1 MIKILLIDDHVLVRS
16 GIREMLHEVKGM
28 SVVADAGTGRE
39 GIELVRRYNPD
50 VVILDLKLPDQTGLE
65 VTQKILKHNPDVKIL
80 IVSSVINDLFLFRV
94 IEAGAH
100 GYLTKDAKQ
109 DELIHAIRT
118 VASGQ
123 RIISPH
129 LAKRLALAKTD
140 FKKDNVFAEIS
151 DREMEVMMMVV
162 RGIPVKDMA
171 ERLNISHKTVHSY
184 RSRIF
189 EKLNVKSD
197 LAVTLLAIH
206 HGLIVLE
213 DPTEV

>member
-1 MIKILLIDDHVLVRS
+1 MIKTVLIDDHVLVRS
-16 GIREMLHEVKGM
+16 GIREMLHEVKGIA
-28 SVVADAGTGRE
+28 VVGDAGTGLE
-39 GIELVRRYNPD
+39 GIELVRRLNPD

-65 VTQKILKHNPDVKIL
+65 VTQKVLRLNPDIKIL

-94 IEAGAH
+94 LEAGAH
-100 GYLTKDAKQ
+100 GYITKEVSQ
-109 DELIHAIRT
+109 EELINAIKSV
-118 VASGQ
+118 VAGQ
-123 RIISPH
+123 RILSPQ

-140 FKKDNVFAEIS
+140 YKKDNVFADIS
-151 DREMEVMMMVV
+151 DREMEVMLMVV
-162 RGIPVKDMA
+162 RGVPVKDMA
-171 ERLNISHKTVHSY
+171 EKLNISHKTIHSY

-213 DPTEV
+213 DSTD